1 MYSRI
6 SVFLISVLLLG
17 VIISST
23 YSYYIFKIYISENIK
38 RQELINFEYDEKIAQ
53 SKLNITI
60 LEYERITYQAK
71 QQFKR
76 NLLLG
81 TLITIVVTMFLSIG
95 IYARYKFKIAD
106 IHEMKIGGNT
116 IPVLRSQLNQL
127 NSHILTSLVSLEQMS
142 SKVQDSEYVASK
154 YRELT
159 DLSLSVA
166 QMNLKIP
173 QQSITHFSVFQT
185 VSSHK
190 NPYDLFL
197 GVDESNSPCIS
208 SFTRELKHIVIL
220 GTSGSGKTQFLT
232 LQILQL
238 KYYGCEVII
247 LDPQYTLEGSLGQS
261 LAQYGIRSINPSY
274 FDEVL
279 KQNISRQICLREMGE
294 VDISKPYIL
303 VLDELPVLMKKH
315 GKILEERLE
324 QITSETRKIGM
335 YVITS
340 SQHGTGKHL
349 GSSAARDGAT
359 TKIAFSASP
368 NDAENLFQNSR
379 YVDMHS
385 RLQKYQFL
393 RVTSGIP
400 EQVIQAVQLPESDG
414 LQFKAAIESKQQL
427 MLKGE

>member
-1 MYSRI
+1 MYSRM
-6 SVFLISVLLLG
+6 LIFIVCILLVG
-17 VIISST
+17 AIISST
-23 YSYYIFKIYISENIK
+23 YSYYIFKIYISENVK
-38 RQELINFEYDEKIAQ
+38 RQELTNLEYDEKIAK

-60 LEYERITYQAK
+60 LEYERITYQAN

-76 NLLLG
+76 NLLIG
-81 TLITIVVTMFLSIG
+81 GLITLVVTMFLSIG
-95 IYARYKFKIAD
+95 IYARYSFKVAD
-106 IHEMKIGGNT
+106 IHEMKIGGNS

-127 NSHILTSLVSLEQMS
+127 NPQILTSLVSLEQMS
-142 SKVQDSEYVASK
+142 SKVQDSEYVSTK
-154 YRELT
+154 YKELT
-159 DLSLSVA
+159 ELSLSVA

-173 QQSITHFSVFQT
+173 QQSTTQFPVFQT
-185 VSSHK
+185 VSSHR

-197 GVDESNSPCIS
+197 GVDEQNTPCIS
-208 SFTRELKHIVIL
+208 SFTKELRHVAIL

-232 LQILQL
+232 SQVLQL
-238 KYYGCEVII
+238 KYYGCEVVV
-247 LDPQYTLEGSLGQS
+247 LDPQHTLEGSLGQS
-261 LAQYGIRSINPSY
+261 LAQYGVKSIDPRL
-274 FDEVL
+274 FEDFL
-279 KQNISRQICLREMGE
+279 KNRISRQICLREMGE
-294 VDISKPYIL
+294 VDISKPYVI

-315 GKILEERLE
+315 GKVLEERLE

-359 TKIAFSASP
+359 TKIAFAASP

-379 YVDMHS
+379 FVDIHS
-385 RLQKYQFL
+385 RLQRYQFL

-414 LQFKAAIESKQQL
+414 LQFRAAIEAKQQL
-427 MLKGE
+427 ALKGE